1 LPGASLRPPLAFN
14 PRPRRLST
22 STDAFELHPDLRF
35 EAFYRTGPIIFGGG
49 QVVLPLLLDD
59 VVQYDRVCTTSGGT
73 LVYDVTDASVCDSY
87 TSVESEDSWITA
99 DQFFAGLGVVQ
110 VRRVRRL
117 SLSLSRPHDCHVI
130 VSGT

>member
-1 LPGASLRPPLAFN
+1 M
-14 PRPRRLST
+14 
-22 STDAFELHPDLRF
+22 
-35 EAFYRTGPIIFGGG
+35 
-49 QVVLPLLLDD
+49 LPLLLDD

-117 SLSLSRPHDCHVI
+117 SLSLSLDHTIATSSYLEHKMANHVASFPI
-130 VSGT
+130 LIKN